1 MDRTNPKL
9 FFQKTR
15 LINKMIPKIK
25 ETEEIFS
32 LGKVN
37 CFLKVS
43 KTFYKKTSEIIS
55 TIVMK
60 ER

>member
-1 MDRTNPKL
+1 
-9 FFQKTR
+9 
-15 LINKMIPKIK
+15 MIPKIK

-32 LGKVN
+32 LGKVR

-43 KTFYKKTSEIIS
+43 KTFYKKISEIIS

-60 ER
+60 ERQKVSG